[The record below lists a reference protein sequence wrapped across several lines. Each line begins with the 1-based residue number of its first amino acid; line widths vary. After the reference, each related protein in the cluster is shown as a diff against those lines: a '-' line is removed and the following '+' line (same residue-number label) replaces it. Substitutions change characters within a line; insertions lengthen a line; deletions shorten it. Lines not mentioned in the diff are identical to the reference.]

1 MLRCVESAIAV
12 LPRLHRFLPPRLLEL
27 LLLSIIA
34 VEGPVMDFR
43 NACNAQLQRPLW
55 LLQQA
60 NYGGC
65 VFAVSALA
73 FARIYAH
80 SKLAPPPS

>member
-1 MLRCVESAIAV
+1 MHLHAIAV
-12 LPRLHRFLPPRLLEL
+12 QPRLHRFLPPRLLEL

-55 LLQQA
+55 RLQQA

-73 FARIYAH
+73 LPICT
-80 SKLAPPPS
+80 L

>member
-1 MLRCVESAIAV
+1 MGRPPYHTMHLHAIAV
-12 LPRLHRFLPPRLLEL
+12 QPRLHRFLPPHLLEL

-34 VEGPVMDFR
+34 IEGPVMDFR

-55 LLQQA
+55 RLQQA

-73 FARIYAH
+73 FAHICT
-80 SKLAPPPS
+80 L